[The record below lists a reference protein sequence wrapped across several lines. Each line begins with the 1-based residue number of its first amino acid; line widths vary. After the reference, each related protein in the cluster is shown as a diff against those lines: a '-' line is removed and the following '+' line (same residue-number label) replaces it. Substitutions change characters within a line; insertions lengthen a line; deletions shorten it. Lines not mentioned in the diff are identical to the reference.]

1 MPRAA
6 YFPPERLKQV
16 SSGVQELARQVGL
29 TMRAPER
36 MINSRLALATAE
48 FARERGAFDTVHR
61 ALFKVHWE
69 GPGELDD
76 IGQLR
81 RVAAEAGLDGDQLEQ
96 ALASGRYEEV
106 LDANR
111 REATE
116 IGISAIPAHIFG
128 RRFLVIGAH
137 PLHLYGQVLSQLDR
151 A

>member
-1 MPRAA
+1 MPREA

-16 SSGVQELARQVGL
+16 SAGVRDLAQQVGL
-29 TMRAPER
+29 TMRTPER

-61 ALFKVHWE
+61 LLFKLHWE

-81 RVAAEAGLDGDQLEQ
+81 RVAAEAGLDGDELEQ
-96 ALASGRYEEV
+96 ALASNRYEVV

-137 PLHLYGQVLSQLDR
+137 PLQVYDQVLTQLDR